1 MRRAGAH
8 RLPGVTGL
16 TRYSQGL
23 RDVDEEV
30 FVAPTP
36 SPRTGTDRRSFLR
49 FTAGA
54 AALLPLASLAGCS
67 GGGRDAGTLRI
78 AFQQFGSNTIK
89 QEWIERAAETFSAQN
104 PELVIDLV
112 PIVASE
118 NDYFTKNELLMSSP
132 RTSPDL
138 VYEDSFILLSDVGAG
153 YLQPMTDLVEG
164 WDHWDDIAEAS
175 KLAVTGEDG
184 EVYGV
189 PITTDTRA
197 IWFHREVFE
206 RAGLPADWQPTSWE
220 DILEAAR
227 AIKDSGSEAIP
238 FFMFAGTPQ
247 GEKASMQGFEMLLY
261 GTGDGTG
268 LYDEDTKK
276 WVLGSQGFIDSLA
289 FLKTVV
295 DEELTASLG
304 QLLDPNISE
313 QIYTSLLPDAK
324 LGMLIDGSWIS
335 QNWTETAGR
344 PWPEWPEV
352 VGLAD
357 MPTQDGGGTG
367 TVTLA
372 GGWGLSIPQHVTDRE
387 TAFRFLETLV
397 STETL
402 VDYAIA
408 DNHITVRNDV
418 AEVEEYLSYSPA
430 VEYFTKLLDTA
441 YYRPALPAYPEV
453 SSALQEAMEAVLTGS
468 EPEAAAA
475 AYDATVRDIVGP
487 ENVQEAQG

>member
-1 MRRAGAH
+1 MAPESPH
-8 RLPGVTGL
+8 RLVP
-16 TRYSQGL
+16 
-23 RDVDEEV
+23 
-30 FVAPTP
+30 
-36 SPRTGTDRRSFLR
+36 DRRSFLR

-54 AALLPLASLAGCS
+54 AALLPLTALAGCT
-67 GGGRDAGTLRI
+67 GGGRDPNVLRI
-78 AFQQFGSNTIK
+78 AFQQFGSGTIK
-89 QEWIERAAETFSAQN
+89 QEWITTAAEEFSAEN
-104 PELVIDLV
+104 PELTVDLV

-153 YLQPMTDLVEG
+153 YLQPITDLVEG
-164 WDHWDDIAEAS
+164 FAHWDDIAEAS
-175 KLAVTGEDG
+175 KEAVTGEDG
-184 EVYGV
+184 EIYGV

-197 IWFHREVFE
+197 IWFHKEVFAD
-206 RAGLPADWQPTSWE
+206 AGLPEDWQPGSWE

-227 AIKDSGSEAIP
+227 TIRDSGSEATP

-261 GTGDGTG
+261 GTAEEGW
-268 LYDEDTKK
+268 LYDRDSEK
-276 WVLGSQGFIDSLA
+276 WVLGSPGFIDALT
-289 FLKTVV
+289 FLKTLFE
-295 DEELTASLG
+295 EELTLPLG
-304 QLLDPNISE
+304 QHLDPNISE
-313 QIYTSLLPDAK
+313 SIYTSLLPEKK

-335 QNWTETAGR
+335 QNWTETAPR

-430 VEYFTKLLDTA
+430 VEYFTNLLDTA

-468 EPEAAAA
+468 APEAAAA

>member
-1 MRRAGAH
+1 MPAGTPIRH
-8 RLPGVTGL
+8 RP
-16 TRYSQGL
+16 
-23 RDVDEEV
+23 
-30 FVAPTP
+30 A
-36 SPRTGTDRRSFLR
+36 RRSFLR
-49 FTAGA
+49 WSAGVA
-54 AALLPLASLAGCS
+54 TVLPLGALAGCS
-67 GGGRDAGTLRI
+67 GSSRDPSTLRI
-78 AFQQFGSNTIK
+78 AYQQFGSNTIK
-89 QEWIERAAETFSAQN
+89 EKWIQGAAKEFSAQN
-104 PELVIDLV
+104 PDLVVDLV
-112 PIVASE
+112 PIVAAE

-164 WDHWDDIAEAS
+164 WDHWKDIADAS

-197 IWFHREVFE
+197 IWFHRGVFE
-206 RAGLPADWQPTSWE
+206 EAGLPADWQPTSWE

-227 AIKDSGSEAIP
+227 AIKESASEATP
-238 FFMFAGTPQ
+238 FFLFAGTPQ

-268 LYDEDTKK
+268 LYDDETKK
-276 WVLGSQGFIDSLA
+276 WVLGSKGFVDALT
-289 FLKTVV
+289 FLQTIVQ
-295 DEELTASLG
+295 EELTLPLG

-313 QIYTSLLPDAK
+313 QIYTQLLPDGK
-324 LGMLIDGSWIS
+324 LGMLVDGSWIS
-335 QNWTETAGR
+335 QNWTESAGR
-344 PWPEWPEV
+344 PWPEWPDE

-372 GGWGLSIPQHVTDRE
+372 GGWGLSIPDHVTDRE
-387 TAFRFLETLV
+387 TAFAFLEVLV

-402 VDYAIA
+402 VQYAIA
-408 DNHITVRNDV
+408 DNHITVRSDV
-418 AEVEEYLSYSPA
+418 AEVKEYLEYSPA
-430 VEYFTKLLDTA
+430 VEYFTNLLETA

-453 SSALQEAMEAVLTGS
+453 SSAIQEAMEAVLTGS
-468 EPEAAAA
+468 DPASAAA
-475 AYDATVRDIVGP
+475 AYDATVTDIVGP
-487 ENVQEAQG
+487 ENVQEANG

>member
-206 RAGLPADWQPTSWE
+206 QAGLPADWQPTSWE

-357 MPTQDGGGTG
+357 MPTQDGGGT
-367 TVTLA
+367 VTLA

-430 VEYFTKLLDTA
+430 VEYFTNLLDTA

-468 EPEAAAA
+468 APEAAAA

-487 ENVQEAQG
+487 DNVQEAQG